1 MLKCENISKIYNDK
15 SWFSKKE
22 SIKVLE
28 NISFHL
34 KQGRSMGFAGRN
46 GAGKSTL
53 IRIILGLEK
62 AEEGSV
68 IFMDKNIHSLKY
80 NELKNIYKD
89 MQVVF
94 ENPQSSMNP
103 QFTVY
108 DVIKEPVENYYSYKL
123 DEIKN
128 IVINLLSAVKLS
140 EDKLY
145 KNIMHLSGGEQQR
158 VAIARALSVRPK
170 LLILDEA
177 LSSLDMIIQAEII
190 KLLEELKEKYNLSY
204 LVISHDIRIILKL
217 CDDIIFLENG
227 KIQGAYNIENG
238 INEEN
243 SAFQKMFIF

>member
-1 MLKCENISKIYNDK
+1 MLKCENISKIYNDN

-53 IRIILGLEK
+53 MRIILGLEK
-62 AEEGSV
+62 ATEGSV
-68 IFMDKNIHSLKY
+68 LFMEKNIHGLKY
-80 NELKNIYKD
+80 NELKKIYKD

-94 ENPQSSMNP
+94 QDPQSSMNH
-103 QFTVY
+103 QYTVY
-108 DVIKEPVENYYSYKL
+108 DVIKEPVENYYSYAK
-123 DEIKN
+123 DEMKN
-128 IVINLLSAVKLS
+128 IVLKLLSAVRLS

-158 VAIARALSVRPK
+158 VAVARALSVQPK

-177 LSSLDMIIQAEII
+177 LSSLD
-190 KLLEELKEKYNLSY
+190 K
-204 LVISHDIRIILKL
+204 R
-217 CDDIIFLENG
+217 
-227 KIQGAYNIENG
+227 
-238 INEEN
+238 
-243 SAFQKMFIF
+243 

>member
-1 MLKCENISKIYNDK
+1 MLKCENISKIYNDN

-53 IRIILGLEK
+53 MRIILGLEK
-62 AEEGSV
+62 ATEGSV
-68 IFMDKNIHSLKY
+68 LFMEKNIHGLKY
-80 NELKNIYKD
+80 NELKKIYKD
-89 MQVVF
+89 MPVVLQDT
-94 ENPQSSMNP
+94 QSSMNHKY
-103 QFTVY
+103 TVY
-108 DVIKEPVENYYSYKL
+108 NVIKEPVENYYSYAK
-123 DEIKN
+123 DEMKN
-128 IVINLLSAVKLS
+128 IVLKLLSAVRLS

-158 VAIARALSVRPK
+158 VAVARALSVQPK

-190 KLLEELKEKYNLSY
+190 KLLEELKEKYKLSY

-227 KIQGAYNIENG
+227 IIKDKFSIEQG
-238 INEEN
+238 INNPSESFKN
-243 SAFQKMFIF
+243 MMIV

>member
-1 MLKCENISKIYNDK
+1 MLKCENITKIYNDN

-22 SIKVLE
+22 SIKVLK

-34 KQGRSMGFAGRN
+34 KQGKSMGFAGRN

-53 IRIILGLEK
+53 MRIILGLEK
-62 AEEGSV
+62 ATEGTV
-68 IFMDKNIHSLKY
+68 LFMGKNIHSLKY

-94 ENPQSSMNP
+94 QDPQSSMNP

-108 DVIKEPVENYYSYKL
+108 DVIKEPVENYYNYTT
-123 DEIKN
+123 DEVKD
-128 IVINLLSAVKLS
+128 IVLNLLSAVKLS
-140 EDKLY
+140 EDKMY

-158 VAIARALSVRPK
+158 VAVARALSVQPK

-190 KLLEELKEKYNLSY
+190 KLLEELKEKYKLSY
-204 LVISHDIRIILKL
+204 FVISHDIRIILKL

-227 KIQGAYNIENG
+227 IIKDKFSIEQG
-238 INEEN
+238 INNPSESFKN
-243 SAFQKMFIF
+243 MMIV

>member
-1 MLKCENISKIYNDK
+1 MLKCENITKIYNDN

-22 SIKVLE
+22 SIKVLK

-34 KQGRSMGFAGRN
+34 KQGKSMGFAGRN

-53 IRIILGLEK
+53 MRIILGLEK
-62 AEEGSV
+62 ATEGTV
-68 IFMDKNIHSLKY
+68 LFMGKNIHSLKY

-94 ENPQSSMNP
+94 QDPQSSMNP

-108 DVIKEPVENYYSYKL
+108 DVIKEPVENYYNYTT
-123 DEIKN
+123 DEVKD
-128 IVINLLSAVKLS
+128 IVLNLLSAVKLS
-140 EDKLY
+140 EDKMY

-158 VAIARALSVRPK
+158 VAVARALSVQPK

-190 KLLEELKEKYNLSY
+190 KLLEELKEKYKLSY
-204 LVISHDIRIILKL
+204 FVISHDIRIILKL

-227 KIQGAYNIENG
+227 IIKDKFSIEQG
-238 INEEN
+238 INNPSESFRN
-243 SAFQKMFIF
+243 MIIV

>member
-1 MLKCENISKIYNDK
+1 MLKCENITKIYNDN

-28 NISFHL
+28 NISFYL

-53 IRIILGLEK
+53 MRIILGLEK
-62 AEEGSV
+62 ATEGTV
-68 IFMDKNIHSLKY
+68 TFMGKDIHSLKY

-94 ENPQSSMNP
+94 QDPQSSMNP

-108 DVIKEPVENYYSYKL
+108 DVIKEPIENYYNYKK

-128 IVINLLSAVKLS
+128 TVINLLSAVKLS
-140 EDKLY
+140 EDKMY
-145 KNIMHLSGGEQQR
+145 KNITHLSGGEQQR
-158 VAIARALSVRPK
+158 VAIARALSVQPK

-190 KLLEELKEKYNLSY
+190 KLLEELKEKYKLSY

-227 KIQGAYNIENG
+227 IIKDRFLVEQG
-238 INEEN
+238 INN
-243 SAFQKMFIF
+243 PSDSFKNMMIV